1 MITFKKLRF
10 KNFLSYGNYF
20 TEVSFVAHKTVLISG
35 KNGNGKSAIAEALCF
50 SLFGKP
56 YRNINKPN
64 LCNSINEKDC
74 VVELEFSIGNKSY
87 LIRRGIKPNIFE
99 IYCDGALV
107 NQTAANKDYQKYLEQ
122 SILKLNFKVFSQLV
136 LLGSSSYIPFMRLPA
151 AERRQVIEDLLDI
164 TVFSRMNI
172 VLKEKLATLKEEIK
186 SVELK
191 IDATREKIKMQEDYI
206 ARLKNKMQKSMIDIN
221 EHVATETTKIE
232 NLKSE
237 IATKEK
243 EYEELSQKI
252 TDADEVQK
260 TLNEYTTLKRKL
272 TGDISQME
280 KALQFYTQNCDCPSC
295 GQTITDEFKNSVV
308 CKNQNKIEEYNKA
321 LVVLD
326 KRIIKKK
333 DREKEIA
340 EISTL
345 IRKGETKISL
355 LSGQLHALTENL
367 KKLNTDYQRVSTD
380 SSELSTEQDK
390 LIALQ
395 TESIETQKKKTE
407 AIDTKFYYEVAQS
420 LLKDTGIKTKII
432 KQYLPLMNKYIN
444 KYLTSMDFFVNFN
457 LDENFKEVIKSRH
470 RDEFEYN
477 SFSEG
482 EKFRIDMAL
491 LLTWREISK
500 QKNSTNTNILF
511 LDEVFDSSL
520 DSTGTE
526 EFLRLLKDLSKTI
539 NIFVI
544 SHKPDILSD
553 KFDHHLKIEK
563 KGNFS
568 SIL

>member
-1 MITFKKLRF
+1 MIIFKKLRF

-20 TEVSFVAHKTVLISG
+20 TEVDFTAHKTVLISG

-74 VVELEFSIGNKSY
+74 LVELEFSIGNKSY
-87 LIRRGIKPNIFE
+87 LIRRGIKPNVFE
-99 IYCDGALV
+99 IYCDGNLI

-136 LLGSSSYIPFMRLPA
+136 LLGSSSYVPFMRLPA
-151 AERRQVIEDLLDI
+151 ADRRQVIEDLLDI

-172 VLKEKLATLKEEIK
+172 VLKEKISALKEDLK
-186 SVELK
+186 ALDLK
-191 IDATREKIKMQEDYI
+191 IETVKEKIRLQNEYI
-206 ARLKNKMQKSMIDIN
+206 SK
-221 EHVATETTKIE
+221 
-232 NLKSE
+232 LKSKVQQSISDIGDYVVSEKSKVEKLQQE
-237 IATKEK
+237 IDSKTAEIETLTKNISD
-243 EYEELSQKI
+243 EESI
-252 TDADEVQK
+252 RK
-260 TLNEYTTLKRKL
+260 TLAELAALKRNL
-272 TGDISQME
+272 SANISQIE
-280 KALQFYTQNCDCPSC
+280 KSLKFYEQNCDCPSC
-295 GQTITDEFKNSVV
+295 GQTITDQFKTEIVCKQKNSIEKYVNAL
-308 CKNQNKIEEYNKA
+308 KMLEQKQSKKQN
-321 LVVLD
+321 
-326 KRIIKKK
+326 
-333 DREKEIA
+333 REKEINDA
-340 EISTL
+340 LSL
-345 IRKGETKISL
+345 IRKNENRISI
-355 LSGQLHALTENL
+355 LSGQVQAISANL
-367 KKLNTDYQRVSTD
+367 NKLSTD
-380 SSELSTEQDK
+380 FRKVSGDSTEMTAEQSKLSEL
-390 LIALQ
+390 
-395 TESIETQKKKTE
+395 QKENEEILKQKTE
-407 AIDTKFYYEVAQS
+407 TVDNKFYYEVAQS

-432 KQYLPLMNKYIN
+432 RQYLPLMNRYIN

-520 DSTGTE
+520 DASGTE
-526 EFLRLLKDLSKTI
+526 EFLRLLKDLSKMI

-544 SHKPDILSD
+544 SHKPDVLSD
-553 KFDHHLKIEK
+553 KFDHHMKVDK

-568 SIL
+568 IIL